1 MKKQYAMVVFLPF
14 LTMGNVYANE
24 TSSEEKTVDISGSI
38 ALLSDYRF
46 RGQSQTQNRPALQG
60 TLNLEH
66 QSGFYVGLFASNVNF
81 GEDSNAR
88 LEFDPSIGYQTK
100 LPISASLQ
108 PTLDV
113 GVARYQYSG
122 GDHSNYHE
130 FYTHLA
136 FENTVYEGDTLTT
149 SVNYSPNLSRVY
161 GKSWN
166 VGIDYTVPIADTGF
180 GLVSSVGYSKFKTED
195 FLENGDRDFI
205 DYKLGVT
212 RVIYGVTAELDFV
225 GTNID
230 THDYEKKQKQGV
242 DRGVVFS
249 LTKEF

>member
-1 MKKQYAMVVFLPF
+1 MKKQYAMVLLLPF
-14 LTMGNVYANE
+14 LVVSSAYAS
-24 TSSEEKTVDISGSI
+24 TSPAQEKTVEVSGSV

-46 RGQSQTQNRPALQG
+46 RGQSQTQNRPTLQG
-60 TLNLEH
+60 TLNLQH

-81 GEDSNAR
+81 GEESNAR
-88 LEFDPSIGYQTK
+88 LEVDPSIGYQTK
-100 LPISASLQ
+100 LALSSSLQ
-108 PTLDV
+108 PTLDI

-130 FYTHLA
+130 FYTSLA
-136 FENTVYEGDTLTT
+136 FENAFYDGDNLTT
-149 SVNYSPNLSRVY
+149 SASYSPNLSRIY

-166 VGIDYTVPIADTGF
+166 VGLNYAIPIAETGF
-180 GLVSSVGYSKFKTED
+180 GLVGAVGYNKFKTED

-205 DYKLGVT
+205 DYKVGVT
-212 RVIYGVTAELDFV
+212 RDIWGVTAELDLV

-230 THDYEKKQKQGV
+230 TQAYEKKQKQGV

-249 LTKEF
+249 ITKEF